1 MYTDVAPELID
12 FLVPGCAHRTPRARG
27 CVDKTMNNPV
37 KKEPDNA
44 VDGSESV
51 IEEAERLHGSPVKR
65 STKRVRP
72 KGDVAP
78 KRRKVG
84 KTVKGKAAEVKG
96 EAAEV
101 KGEAVGVEREAAGA
115 EGEATVDSV
124 ALQTRYPVGRFW
136 TTERITNLKHH
147 CLLRELDGFFTDD
160 LLRRYLLPLLS
171 PKEGGTGEISRRVMD
186 WFVVNYAKKWPVMY
200 RHETKPGWV
209 EEVNVCRNYELR
221 MKQYGK
227 HSLDV
232 FCRNKQRVHFELDGK
247 VLTTVVAQLNFV
259 RWAIRYGVFD
269 RLLEMYDAVRADHH
283 ENMAKSRA
291 ARKEAL
297 ASGCHKKRASLSI
310 ANPVQS
316 LLRDEP
322 LEVRYV

>member
-1 MYTDVAPELID
+1 MID
-12 FLVPGCAHRTPRARG
+12 QLNKILSEIPTSTCALTTSVGRR
-27 CVDKTMNNPV
+27 CVDTNMDTPPRQDT
-37 KKEPDNA
+37 E
-44 VDGSESV
+44 SESV
-51 IEEAERLHGSPVKR
+51 IEVADRLHGSPVKR
-65 STKRVRP
+65 KRGRAKNVDRCLDG
-72 KGDVAP
+72 KKVKRDAP
-78 KRRKVG
+78 NSKVED
-84 KTVKGKAAEVKG
+84 TSD
-96 EAAEV
+96 
-101 KGEAVGVEREAAGA
+101 AG
-115 EGEATVDSV
+115 SV
-124 ALQTRYPVGRFW
+124 ALHTRFHVGRFW
-136 TTERITNLKHH
+136 TTERIHNLKHYY
-147 CLLRELDGFFTDD
+147 LLKELDEFFTDD

-171 PKEGGTGEISRRVMD
+171 PTEGGTGEISRRVMD

-209 EEVNVCRNYELR
+209 EEVNVCRNYELQ
-221 MKQYGK
+221 MKTYGK

-232 FCRNKQRVHFELDGK
+232 FCRNKQRVYFQLGDR
-247 VLTTVVAQLNFV
+247 VLQTVVAQLNFV

-269 RLLEMYDAVRADHH
+269 RLREQYDVVRQDHH